1 MPDLQKMKIIELFFP
16 SKKKTDPRFDNLADL
31 GILTQEE
38 LLLIKKER
46 AVKEYESAVA
56 GKIPIKRLTKH

>member
-1 MPDLQKMKIIELFFP
+1 MKIYIPDWFP
-16 SKKKTDPRFDNLADL
+16 LTKKADPLCFENLADL

-38 LLLIKKER
+38 WLLIKKER
-46 AVKEYESAVA
+46 AVKEYDNAVA